1 MRYDGPEFDLRA
13 GTCVEH
19 TLKNGDKLYKI
30 RYMILLFYCT
40 KSSVLINYC
49 YGKVYNW
56 YDKIRIIGNDDDY
69 DDDDNDNNTR

>member
-49 YGKVYNW
+49 YGKVYN
-56 YDKIRIIGNDDDY
+56 
-69 DDDDNDNNTR
+69 